1 MKPKSNGEII
11 HSDILSIFVSIFH
24 FDGDRF
30 LYIQVAKVPKPLIFS
45 IVLGKCQITSGHC
58 MQLAGTN
65 IFSNYDKCIDQYG
78 QIQNQWIG
86 KVSIAFRWIL
96 LPFTFGWIGKVPIH
110 ESALHPPPSKSR
122 TSALNG
128 LVCSSIEMHT
138 SVPRKGR
145 RETPSSH
152 APRGQFFPNPF
163 NRSPTKEAPTLLPI
177 SVPLSSSD
185 HQPPSSLSNPISLS
199 ETSPPRRSHHPPAT
213 GMNPLSIL
221 HFKPLYPQQLQ
232 CPRLG
237 RNIILSFSSPSSFR
251 MGRRGRGR
259 TPILALYRLR
269 PSSRNAV
276 AQPYR
281 RSGGRLLPE
290 DLHTWQKEESPT
302 LPLSPD
308 FR

>member
-1 MKPKSNGEII
+1 MRARNTN
-11 HSDILSIFVSIFH
+11 
-24 FDGDRF
+24 
-30 LYIQVAKVPKPLIFS
+30 VPSP
-45 IVLGKCQITSGHC
+45 
-58 MQLAGTN
+58 
-65 IFSNYDKCIDQYG
+65 
-78 QIQNQWIG
+78 
-86 KVSIAFRWIL
+86 
-96 LPFTFGWIGKVPIH
+96 
-110 ESALHPPPSKSR
+110 LHPPPSKSR

-163 NRSPTKEAPTLLPI
+163 NRSPTKQEAPTLLPI

-237 RNIILSFSSPSSFR
+237 RNIILCRPLVPFGVVTSEW
-251 MGRRGRGR
+251 GGGEGGG
-259 TPILALYRLR
+259 LR
-269 PSSRNAV
+269 
-276 AQPYR
+276 Y
-281 RSGGRLLPE
+281 
-290 DLHTWQKEESPT
+290 
-302 LPLSPD
+302 
-308 FR
+308 